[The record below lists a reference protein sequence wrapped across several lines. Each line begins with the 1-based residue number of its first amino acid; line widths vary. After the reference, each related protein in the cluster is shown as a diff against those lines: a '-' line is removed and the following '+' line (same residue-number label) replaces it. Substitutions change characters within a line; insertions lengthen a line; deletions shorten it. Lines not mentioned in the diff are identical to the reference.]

1 MNSLLIARPC
11 RLVATALLLI
21 VVSACSALRPAA
33 TDQPSFYSLDRVRI
47 EAPVAMPAPAKLS
60 MTAPTLIV
68 NPTHS
73 ASGFN
78 SQRIVYVRAAHQHE
92 YYAHSEW
99 VDTPARMLAP
109 LIVNSLENSGAFRA
123 VVSTPS
129 AADGDLRLDS
139 EIIRLQH
146 EVGSPPNRVRFT
158 LRAYM
163 VDNTTRQVLAW
174 QEFDASVA
182 ATSEDP
188 YGGVLAANRAV
199 QTVLEK
205 LAGFCAEVAGRWQAT
220 AAHRKQS
227 DLNPSTSDTSISQP
241 VLVKR
246 VGVVPAEAG
255 TR

>member
-1 MNSLLIARPC
+1 MNSLLNARSC
-11 RLVATALLLI
+11 RLVPTGLLLI
-21 VVSACSALRPAA
+21 VASACSALRPPA
-33 TDQPSFYSLDRVRI
+33 TEQPSFYSLDGARI
-47 EAPVAMPAPAKLS
+47 EAQAAAPAPAKRS
-60 MTAPTLIV
+60 MTSPTLIV

-73 ASGFN
+73 VSGFN
-78 SQRIVYVRAAHQHE
+78 SQRIVYVRSAHQLE

-109 LIVNSLENSGAFRA
+109 LIVSALENSGAFRA
-123 VVSTPS
+123 VVLTPS

-146 EVGSPPNRVRFT
+146 EVGSPPGHVRFT

-174 QEFDASVA
+174 QEFDESVA

-188 YGGVLAANRAV
+188 YSGVVAANRAV
-199 QTVLEK
+199 RSVLER
-205 LAGFCAEVAGRWQAT
+205 LAGFCAEAAGHWQAT
-220 AAHRKQS
+220 AAQSKQS
-227 DLNPSTSDTSISQP
+227 DLEPSTSDISISQQ

-255 TR
+255 TQ

>member
-1 MNSLLIARPC
+1 MISLLKTRPC
-11 RLVATALLLI
+11 RLAATGLLLI
-21 VVSACSALRPAA
+21 VASACSALRPPA
-33 TDQPSFYSLDRVRI
+33 TEQPSFYSLDSVRL
-47 EAPVAMPAPAKLS
+47 EAKAATPASAKRS
-60 MTAPTLIV
+60 MAAPTLIV

-78 SQRIVYVRAAHQHE
+78 SQRIVYVRAAHQLE

-109 LIVNSLENSGAFRA
+109 LIVSALENSGAFRA

-146 EVGSPPNRVRFT
+146 EVGSTPNRVRFT

-174 QEFDASVA
+174 QEFDESVA

-199 QTVLEK
+199 QSVLEN
-205 LAGFCAEVAGRWQAT
+205 LAGFCAEAAGRWQA
-220 AAHRKQS
+220 RKA
-227 DLNPSTSDTSISQP
+227 QP
-241 VLVKR
+241 HS
-246 VGVVPAEAG
+246 PE
-255 TR
+255 

>member
-1 MNSLLIARPC
+1 MISLLNTRPF
-11 RLVATALLLI
+11 RLAATALMLI
-21 VVSACSALRPAA
+21 GASACSALRPPA
-33 TDQPSFYSLDRVRI
+33 TEQPSFYSLDSVRL
-47 EAPVAMPAPAKLS
+47 EAQASAKRS
-60 MTAPTLIV
+60 MAAPTLIV

-78 SQRIVYVRAAHQHE
+78 SQRIVYVRAAHQLE

-109 LIVNSLENSGAFRA
+109 LIVSALENSGAFSA

-158 LRAYM
+158 LRVYM
-163 VDNTTRQVLAW
+163 VDNSTRQVLAW
-174 QEFDASVA
+174 QEFDESVA

-188 YGGVLAANRAV
+188 YGGVVAANRVV

-205 LAGFCAEVAGRWQAT
+205 MAIFCAEVAGNWQAT
-220 AAHRKQS
+220 ASRRKGS
-227 DLNPSTSDTSISQP
+227 DN
-241 VLVKR
+241 
-246 VGVVPAEAG
+246 
-255 TR
+255 